1 MVNCPKCRE
10 PEFSLVGRMTACTI
24 SNGRYMVR
32 RIAKKW
38 VIRRVEVGPSFV
50 EFRCH
55 CGNQWKESVR

>member
-10 PEFSLVGRMTACTI
+10 PEFSLVGRMTPCAI
-24 SNGRYMVR
+24 RYTVR

-38 VIRRVEVGPSFV
+38 VIRPVEVGPSFV